1 MWIRACVVPIWRQLN
16 KTVKIELDVVQ
27 NTGQKAVILVQ
38 TIASQK
44 IPAARL
50 PEERLISTVHM
61 KKLEYVENVQ
71 RIYIPK

>member
-1 MWIRACVVPIWRQLN
+1 MD

-27 NTGQKAVILVQ
+27 NTGQKQKAAILVQ

-61 KKLEYVENVQ
+61 KKLEYHDNVQ

>member
-1 MWIRACVVPIWRQLN
+1 MD

-27 NTGQKAVILVQ
+27 NTGQKQKAAILVQ

-61 KKLEYVENVQ
+61 KKLEYLDNVQ

>member
-1 MWIRACVVPIWRQLN
+1 MQCLFGGQLD
-16 KTVKIELDVVQ
+16 KTVKIELDIVQ
-27 NTGQKAVILVQ
+27 NTGQKAVILLQ

-50 PEERLISTVHM
+50 PEERLISTVH
-61 KKLEYVENVQ
+61 ENFQ